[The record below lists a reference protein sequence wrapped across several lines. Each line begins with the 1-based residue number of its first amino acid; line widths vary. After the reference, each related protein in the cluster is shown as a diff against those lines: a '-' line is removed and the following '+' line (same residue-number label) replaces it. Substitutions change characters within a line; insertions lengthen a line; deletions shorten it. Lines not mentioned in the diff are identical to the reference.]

1 MDPPVSWALHGREA
15 FCLNRVEMF
24 LFNIFLPVLR
34 FTWDLKQCC
43 LDAWQTSDKYE
54 CFCICSSKLS
64 WAYSKYNCNIKQLQ
78 FLISSMFWKSFM
90 FCGSDTAWK
99 VLHATLKSLLW
110 YRADF
115 PICMVQGGAAGV
127 IPSTSATPSSFRV
140 DSLRFSAINARTML
154 QHVLGRENWDSL
166 IRQHTCPGNLRRDR
180 THRGVACLFVL
191 FLGCA
196 VSLLSPSRG
205 VLLIFSLEYLTSIV
219 QQCK

>member
-54 CFCICSSKLS
+54 CFCICSSTLS

-90 FCGSDTAWK
+90 FW
-99 VLHATLKSLLW
+99 
-110 YRADF
+110 
-115 PICMVQGGAAGV
+115 GAAGV
-127 IPSTSATPSSFRV
+127 IPSPSATPSSFRV